1 MYKKELMKVLET
13 SLQLKLNL
21 LESKNKKTS
30 EFRKKKRFNK
40 LNNCVSMKLKNNE
53 FRKKNVTIL
62 NNSVLQ
68 KSKDLE
74 LKKKNVIVLQKKLV
88 WPKLKNLRLRK
99 N

>member
-1 MYKKELMKVLET
+1 M
-13 SLQLKLNL
+13 LNL

-30 EFRKKKRFNK
+30 EFRKKKNIIK
-40 LNNCVSMKLKNNE
+40 PSNCDSPKSKNNE
-53 FRKKNVTIL
+53 CKKRNVTML
-62 NNSVLQ
+62 SNYALQ

-74 LKKKNVIVLQKKLV
+74 LRKKNVIALQKKLV